1 MKPFIEPEAL
11 TVFYRYKANDRLEE
25 LDALLRLLIPII
37 ETVICKKLG
46 FVSEDYPE
54 IRAYVLRRLSRG
66 LSNRYDPARGS
77 LFNFTTK
84 LTENSLVDLLR
95 RKVARAKYF
104 VPLDDEMIS
113 QFGVNGADHRHAA
126 AEIAYRV
133 MQVKTISTDRNE
145 IAAQRWLVRNLLVS
159 GFRFYRHEAADAM
172 TVVYA
177 IDPVRSR
184 RLYDITLLSIR
195 RTLVGERKLKP
206 VQTGALSGTREKALL
221 RYRSRLSEAEFARL
235 VYLMRNLAPSLIESG
250 EFTLS
255 DVLYGPENE
264 RALFSHTEALLAAE
278 T

>member
-1 MKPFIEPEAL
+1 MEPGSVKPFIESEAL
-11 TVFYRYKANDRLEE
+11 AVFYRYKANDRLEE

-104 VPLDDEMIS
+104 VPLDDEMIAR
-113 QFGVNGADHRHAA
+113 FGVNGADHRHAA

-133 MQVKTISTDRNE
+133 MQVKTISRDRNE
-145 IAAQRWLVRNLLVS
+145 ILSQRWLVRNLLTF
-159 GFRFYRHEAADAM
+159 GFRFYRHEAANGLSL
-172 TVVYA
+172 VFG
-177 IDPVRSR
+177 IDPNRAR
-184 RLYDITLLSIR
+184 RLYDITLLS
-195 RTLVGERKLKP
+195 
-206 VQTGALSGTREKALL
+206 
-221 RYRSRLSEAEFARL
+221 
-235 VYLMRNLAPSLIESG
+235 
-250 EFTLS
+250 
-255 DVLYGPENE
+255 
-264 RALFSHTEALLAAE
+264 
-278 T
+278 